1 MLRSV
6 TFYPGLAAGELR
18 LSRFGQSLR
27 AQASEVCNE
36 RGVCHEQGHGP
47 VKVLGIE
54 AGTNITVGLPVM
66 RTSVDH
72 GTSFDIAGSGKAD
85 FQSMVEAI
93 HQAAQ
98 MATRAN

>member
-1 MLRSV
+1 
-6 TFYPGLAAGELR
+6 
-18 LSRFGQSLR
+18 
-27 AQASEVCNE
+27 
-36 RGVCHEQGHGP
+36 
-47 VKVLGIE
+47 LGIE

-72 GTSFDIAGSGKAD
+72 GTAFDIAGSGKAD